1 MAAVLDAATTLF
13 ATHGPASVSVRDIAA
28 TAGVNHA
35 LVHRHF
41 SSKQEVLQAV
51 LERTVQEI
59 AAIAAEITDV
69 HADIGRLFAA
79 SAAHETHWRALA
91 RALLDGE
98 DPRTL
103 QRDFPTIRR
112 LIMLLQSKDPQRSRR
127 SHRSQA
133 SLPRDVRV
141 VVGALCAL
149 MLGWLVFE
157 PFLLVATG
165 FERKDQE
172 RVREQVVLML
182 QGMMAHV
189 R

>member
-1 MAAVLDAATTLF
+1 MAAVLDAATMLF
-13 ATHGPASVSVRDIAA
+13 ATRGPASVSVRDIATA
-28 TAGVNHA
+28 AGVNHA

-51 LERTVQEI
+51 LERTAQEI
-59 AAIAAEITDV
+59 AAIATEITDV

-79 SAAHETHWRALA
+79 SAVHETHWRALA

-112 LIMLLQSKDPQRSRR
+112 LITLLQSEDQQRRR
-127 SHRSQA
+127 HRHQPPS
-133 SLPRDVRV
+133 SPSRDVRV

-165 FERKDQE
+165 LKQE
-172 RVREQVVLML
+172 DEEMAREQIVLML
-182 QGMMAHV
+182 QGMIA
-189 R
+189 